1 MKNIHLALQALAREK
16 TQAWVKSV
24 VGSRQI
30 GEWVGEALNRQLSEA
45 FNAQLEKER
54 DEELG
59 RRPYERQE
67 ETRYRNGFKRV
78 FVPGFL
84 GPLELKKPVLRKSGG
99 FVSETLKALRAGS
112 QALVGFL
119 GMNFWLKGAS
129 TRAVAAG
136 LNEAFGTKMTASH
149 ISQMTNALEPTLRE
163 WEKKPLPAGIQYLYL
178 DALYLTVKRQESGV
192 KQALLVAIGV
202 DGQLKRHFLGFLL
215 GDRESEASWTA
226 LVEDLLKRG
235 LDRQTLRMVV
245 SDAHGGIL
253 AAVKNRLGVTHQL
266 CVVHKMKNVRFRVA
280 WKDQKAFMAD
290 FKTVYWAPTREEA
303 LVALGSLQATWSK
316 TYPKAV
322 EMTGENFEAYTQFFG
337 EDPKF
342 WLMTRSSN
350 LIERFNLELRKRFR
364 PAGMMQNELELTKL
378 VWAVAQAQQ
387 RRWERLKV
395 HTSRREAK
403 AQAA

>member
-1 MKNIHLALQALAREK
+1 
-16 TQAWVKSV
+16 
-24 VGSRQI
+24 
-30 GEWVGEALNRQLSEA
+30 
-45 FNAQLEKER
+45 
-54 DEELG
+54 
-59 RRPYERQE
+59 
-67 ETRYRNGFKRV
+67 
-78 FVPGFL
+78 
-84 GPLELKKPVLRKSGG
+84 
-99 FVSETLKALRAGS
+99 
-112 QALVGFL
+112 
-119 GMNFWLKGAS
+119 MNFWLKGAS
-129 TRAVAAG
+129 TRAVAAS
-136 LNEAFGTKMTASH
+136 LNEAFGTKMTANH
-149 ISQMTNALEPTLRE
+149 ISQMTNALEPILRE

-202 DGQLKRHFLGFLL
+202 DGHLKRHFLGFLV

-226 LVEDLLKRG
+226 LVEELLNRG
-235 LDRQTLRMVV
+235 LDRQALRMVV

-290 FKTVYWAPTREEA
+290 FKAVYWAQNREEA
-303 LVALGSLQATWSK
+303 LVALGSLKAKWSK

-322 EMTGENFEAYTQFFG
+322 EMTGENFDSYTRFFG
-337 EDPKF
+337 EDPKY
-342 WLMTRSSN
+342 WLITRSSN

-387 RRWERLKV
+387 RNWERLKV
-395 HTSRREAK
+395 HTSRREEK
-403 AQAA
+403 VQAA